1 MSVQT
6 SRKFQIDWGH
16 LLVATLIVGACIWYL
31 LDTRGTSLRI
41 SNLIFVQPAVYL
53 AIILYV
59 LILPQC
65 IRIKSSSN
73 LEQTP
78 QNPGEESLTWAQ
90 LLRVASLAVAFGL
103 FIWGMEPL
111 GFDVSSWLFMVVGL
125 FIAGER
131 RWWVLLGFPIIFTLL
146 IVYGYDLLIP
156 YSFPT
161 LIL

>member
-6 SRKFQIDWGH
+6 SRKLQIDWGH
-16 LLVATLIVGACIWYL
+16 LLVATLILGACIWYL
-31 LDTRGTSLRI
+31 LDTRDTSLRI

-53 AIILYV
+53 AMILYV

-65 IRIKSSSN
+65 VRFQSVQSDDTAPSK
-73 LEQTP
+73 
-78 QNPGEESLTWAQ
+78 ESQEALSWIQ
-90 LLRVASLAVAFGL
+90 LARVASLAVAFGL

-111 GFDVSSWLFMVVGL
+111 GFDVSAWLFMVVGL

-131 RWWVLLGFPIIFTLL
+131 RWWVLLGFPILFTVF

-161 LIL
+161 MIL